1 MWRVFHRIK
10 GTCFSGGEGV
20 TKRENSH
27 LTLGRKEKRKSL
39 YIRGTNKLTR
49 ISQLISGIT

>member
-49 ISQLISGIT
+49 ISQLISGFT